1 MISRRVALLSLIALP
16 WAARARAQETPGQ
29 EGGDPA
35 APVAAL
41 NEALLAAMRAGHAA
55 PFAQRYAVLEPAVE
69 RAFDLASI
77 LRTSVGLRWEQLP
90 AEQQAVLL
98 RVFTQFT
105 VASYAANFDHYDG
118 QTFEILPDR
127 RTVGADQIVATK
139 LVSGGAETRM
149 DYVMHHTDAG
159 WKAVDV
165 LLDGSISRV
174 AVQRSDFRSLLNAG
188 TAEPLIRSL
197 QEKVAQ
203 LSGGALPS

>member
-16 WAARARAQETPGQ
+16 WVAAGAHAQDAA
-29 EGGDPA
+29 DPA

-41 NEALLAAMRAGHAA
+41 DDALLAVMRAGEAT
-55 PFAQRYAVLEPAVE
+55 PFAQRYAILEPAIV
-69 RAFDLASI
+69 RAFDLSSI
-77 LRTSVGLRWEQLP
+77 LRTSVGLRWDQLP
-90 AEQQAVLL
+90 ADQKATLL

-105 VASYAANFDHYDG
+105 VASYAANFDQYDG
-118 QTFEILPDR
+118 QSFDILPER
-127 RTVGADQIVATK
+127 RSVGADLVVATK
-139 LVSGGAETRM
+139 LVNGDNSTRL
-149 DYVMHHTDAG
+149 DYVMRRTDAG
-159 WKAVDV
+159 WKAIDV

-197 QEKVAQ
+197 RQKVAQ